1 MRELTYFV
9 AVSVDGYICAPD
21 GSFDGFPHAED
32 TGASHFAEYPE
43 LVPAHV
49 REQHGL
55 ELGPNR
61 HFDTMVQG
69 YGSYRVA
76 LDEGVTRPYAH
87 MREYVLS
94 TSRTSPDPAVRFIS
108 GDPLAAIRELKEE
121 EGELG
126 ICLVGGAK
134 AAAALLPEIDALL
147 VKRYP
152 VLLGAGKPLFDGA
165 GYAPAR
171 FEPVSRHVFDSGA
184 DYTLY
189 RRAWP
194 SGGPFP
200 SR

>member
-1 MRELTYFV
+1 
-9 AVSVDGYICAPD
+9 
-21 GSFDGFPHAED
+21 
-32 TGASHFAEYPE
+32 
-43 LVPAHV
+43 
-49 REQHGL
+49 
-55 ELGPNR
+55 
-61 HFDTMVQG
+61 
-69 YGSYRVA
+69 
-76 LDEGVTRPYAH
+76 

-152 VLLGAGKPLFDGA
+152 VLLGAGTPLFDGA

-171 FEPVSRHVFDSGA
+171 SEPVSRHVFDSGA

-200 SR
+200 SRSSRPCGPARARWQGRKVEIIGEGARRPRTRRRAAPVSGTALAVAGAS